1 MEPMTIAA
9 ISMAGMSAA
18 GAILNYLNSEEARKL
33 AKSERA
39 KLEALVNKLQAPQF
53 DISTLT
59 PPELKVLETYTPQVA
74 EMVYEAAPE
83 LVTVS
88 DRARMGQRAQ
98 DAALARLQA
107 ISQGTAPGA
116 NLEVIA
122 ALDRAMQMGGAQR
135 DAILADMG
143 RQGLTPSSS
152 AYANLQYG
160 AANQAQKNMFMT
172 SLQAAIADRARRDQ
186 ATTQSA
192 DLGANINRFE
202 VDLERL
208 NDEII
213 NQVNRRNTEARRN
226 YLANRAE
233 EMNRAALYNM
243 DKRQKYSDQ
252 NLNNFYQSQLRGQ
265 ELRNKQAQA
274 NYDTERDKLSALAG
288 ISTNRVGDA
297 YRNAQDTS
305 NLISGLTNAGITGA
319 MMYGNAAERRADR
332 EAWRP
337 TTEYRDSV
345 DMGGDIPLSTQP
357 QTQYYSTGPYQAT
370 PTRYYDGMFD
380 PNSYP
385 GAPNPMQ
392 GRGPLR

>member
-1 MEPMTIAA
+1 MEPITIAA
-9 ISMAGMSAA
+9 MVGMSAA
-18 GAILNYLNSEEARKL
+18 GAIINYLNSEEARKI

-39 KLEALVNKLQAPQF
+39 KLEALVNKLQSPQF
-53 DISTLT
+53 ETSTLT

-74 EMVYEAAPE
+74 EMVYEVAPE

-98 DAALARLQA
+98 DAALARLQS

-122 ALDRAMQMGGAQR
+122 ALDNAMQRGGAQR

-152 AYANLQYG
+152 AYSNLQYG
-160 AANQAQKNMFMT
+160 AANQSQKNMFMT

-192 DLGANINRFE
+192 DLGGNINRFE
-202 VDLERL
+202 IDLERL
-208 NDEII
+208 NDDIV

-226 YLANRAE
+226 YLANRAD
-233 EMNRAALYNM
+233 EMNRASMYNM
-243 DKRQKYSDQ
+243 GMRQKYSDQ
-252 NLNNFYQSQLRGQ
+252 NLNNLYQAQVQGRD
-265 ELRNKQAQA
+265 LRNKQVQA

-305 NLISGLTNAGITGA
+305 NLISGLTNAGMTGA
-319 MMYGNAAERRADR
+319 MMYGNAQERQKDR
-332 EAWRP
+332 DAWRP

-345 DMGGDIPLSTQP
+345 DMGQDIPLSTQP

-370 PTRYYDGMFD
+370 PTRYYDGTYD

-385 GAPNPMQ
+385 GAPNPMY

>member
-9 ISMAGMSAA
+9 VSMVGIGAA
-18 GAILNYLNSEEARKL
+18 GALMNYLNSEESRKI

-39 KLEALVNKLQAPQF
+39 KLEALVNKLQSPQF
-53 DISTLT
+53 ETSTLT

-74 EMVYEAAPE
+74 EMVYEVSPE

-98 DAALARLQA
+98 DAALARLQS

-122 ALDRAMQMGGAQR
+122 ALDNAMQRGGAQR

-152 AYANLQYG
+152 AYSNLQYG
-160 AANQAQKNMFMT
+160 AANQSQKNMFMT

-192 DLGANINRFE
+192 DLGGNINRFE

-208 NDEII
+208 NDDIV

-226 YLANRAE
+226 YLANRAD
-233 EMNRAALYNM
+233 EMNRASMYNM
-243 DKRQKYSDQ
+243 GMRQKYSDQ
-252 NLNNFYQSQLRGQ
+252 NLNNLYQAQVQGRD
-265 ELRNKQAQA
+265 LRNKQAQA

-288 ISTNRVGDA
+288 VSNSRVSDA
-297 YRNAQDTS
+297 YSTGQDRS
-305 NLISGLTNAGITGA
+305 NLISGLANAGMTG
-319 MMYGNAAERRADR
+319 MMAYGNASERAADR
-332 EAWRP
+332 EAYGRRP
-337 TTEYRDSV
+337 TEYTDSV
-345 DMGGDIPLSTQP
+345 DMGQDIPLSSQP
-357 QTQYYSTGPYQAT
+357 QPRANNEFIDYWNNTGSPYTTQGPYN
-370 PTRYYDGMFD
+370 PPYR
-380 PNSYP
+380 P
-385 GAPNPMQ
+385 GPY
-392 GRGPLR
+392 R

>member
-9 ISMAGMSAA
+9 ISMVGIAGA
-18 GAILNYLNSEEARKL
+18 GAIMNYLNSEEGRKIAR
-33 AKSERA
+33 SERA

-53 DISTLT
+53 DVSTLS

-74 EMVYEAAPE
+74 DMVYETEPE

-98 DAALARLQA
+98 DSALARLQS

-122 ALDRAMQMGGAQR
+122 ALDRAMQMGGSQR

-160 AANQAQKNMFMT
+160 AANQSQKNMFMT

-192 DLGANINRFE
+192 DLGGNINRFE

-208 NDEII
+208 NDDIV

-233 EMNRAALYNM
+233 EMNRAAMYNM
-243 DKRQKYSDQ
+243 DKRQKYNDQ
-252 NLNNFYQSQLRGQ
+252 NLNNLYQAQVQGRD
-265 ELRNKQAQA
+265 LRNKQVQA
-274 NYDTERDKLSALAG
+274 NYDTERDKVGMLAG
-288 ISTNRVGDA
+288 VSNSRVADGYA
-297 YRNAQDTS
+297 TAQDRS
-305 NLISGLTNAGITGA
+305 NLISGLANAGMTGA
-319 MMYGNAAERRADR
+319 MMYGNASERAADR
-332 EAWRP
+332 AAYGNKPQP
-337 TTEYRDSV
+337 TMSADV
-345 DMGGDIPLSTQP
+345 PITQP
-357 QTQYYSTGPYQAT
+357 QPRADNEFIDYWNNTGSPYTTQGPYN
-370 PTRYYDGMFD
+370 PPYR
-380 PNSYP
+380 P
-385 GAPNPMQ
+385 GPY
-392 GRGPLR
+392 R